1 VKAATP
7 DPVGADIIP
16 PSTAGEVAAALKR
29 ASDERLSMVIRG
41 AGTKMDWGRPA
52 ARIDVMLDMRR
63 LNRVLAHAHGDLT
76 ATVEAGATL
85 RDVNEALSRLGQG
98 LPLDPPFADEATIG
112 GILATNDSGPLRHRY
127 GAPRDLILGVQL
139 ATTDGVL
146 SKAGGQVVKNVA
158 GYDLS
163 KLVAGSFGS
172 LAAIVSATFKLSPI
186 PEASKTMRVA
196 VADEAALA
204 QAVRTVMA
212 SQLEPIVFEVH
223 VRSTQSAHPSTGS
236 GRALMVSQS
245 NHADSAFN
253 LLVRFASLPAVVNA
267 QVAGASEAL
276 KGVATSIDVVDGHAE
291 RSLWRA
297 HATRLWD
304 GPGAIVR
311 ASWLPASIAAVL
323 GELPAGMEMIGRA
336 GIGAGLVR
344 IDGDDS
350 EQARVIGQL
359 RHSPHV
365 GNVVVMR
372 GSAGLKT
379 LVDVWGPQG
388 DRQRLLNSMK
398 RAFDPNGVLNAG
410 RGPL

>member
-1 VKAATP
+1 VEGLTDIVQP
-7 DPVGADIIP
+7 SSDQEVGA
-16 PSTAGEVAAALKR
+16 AMKR

-41 AGTKMDWGRPA
+41 AGTKMDWGRPP

-63 LNRVLAHAHGDLT
+63 LNRVITHAHGDLT

-85 RDVNEALSRLGQG
+85 REVNDALSRLGQG
-98 LPLDPPFADEATIG
+98 LPLDPPFADQATIG

-127 GAPRDLILGVQL
+127 GAPRDLVLGVRL

-146 SKAGGQVVKNVA
+146 SKAGGHVVKNVA

-186 PEASKTMRVA
+186 AEASKTMRVA
-196 VADEAALA
+196 VPDEASLA
-204 QAVRTVMA
+204 QAVRTMMA
-212 SQLEPIVFEVH
+212 SQLEPMAFEIH
-223 VRSTQSAHPSTGS
+223 VRSTQNSPKPQTESMSAS
-236 GRALMVSQS
+236 
-245 NHADSAFN
+245 SAFN
-253 LLVRFASLPAVVNA
+253 VYLRFASLPIVVDA
-267 QVAGASEAL
+267 QVAAASDAL
-276 KGVATSIDVVDGHAE
+276 NGIATSIAVVEGYAE
-291 RSLWRA
+291 RTLWRA
-297 HATRLWD
+297 HSADLWD
-304 GPGAIVR
+304 TPGAIVR

-323 GELPAGMEMIGRA
+323 GELPEGTEMIGRA
-336 GIGAGLVR
+336 AIGAGLVR

-350 EQARVIGQL
+350 AQARVIGQL

-365 GNVVVMR
+365 GNVVVVR
-372 GSAGLKT
+372 GSAGLKA

-388 DRQRLLNSMK
+388 DRQRLLSSMK

>member
-1 VKAATP
+1 VA
-7 DPVGADIIP
+7 VGTLASDIIQP
-16 PSTAGEVAAALKR
+16 ATADEVAAAMKH
-29 ASDERLSMVIRG
+29 ASDQRLSMLVRG
-41 AGTKMDWGRPA
+41 AGTKLDWGRPA

-63 LNRVLAHAHGDLT
+63 LNRVLTHAHGDLT

-85 RDVNEALSRLGQG
+85 RDVNDALSRLGQG

-186 PEASKTMRVA
+186 PEASNTMRVA
-196 VADEAALA
+196 VADAGSLA
-204 QAVRTVMA
+204 QAVRTLMA
-212 SQLEPIVFEVH
+212 SQLEPTVFEVH
-223 VRSTQSAHPSTGS
+223 VRSTQNSQNTQTGNVSASS
-236 GRALMVSQS
+236 AS
-245 NHADSAFN
+245 AAFN
-253 LLVRFASLPAVVNA
+253 VLLRFASLPVVVDA
-267 QVAGASEAL
+267 QIAGAAAAL
-276 KGVATSIDVVDGHAE
+276 KGLATSIDIVDGDAE
-291 RSLWRA
+291 RQLWRA
-297 HATRLWD
+297 HATGLWD
-304 GPGAIVR
+304 APGAIVR

-323 GELPAGMEMIGRA
+323 SELPAGAELIGRA
-336 GIGAGLVR
+336 GVGAGLVR
-344 IDGDDS
+344 IDGDEA

-365 GNVVVMR
+365 GNVVVRR
-372 GSAGLKT
+372 GSAGLKA

-388 DRQRLLNSMK
+388 DRQRLLSAMK
-398 RAFDPNGVLNAG
+398 RAFDPNGVLNAA